1 MLGRRALNE
10 SNGLHLIQPAQT
22 HGVNLPIDCFFRSL
36 FKDLLNGVASFF
48 KDAEAF
54 EVLKSKVIPELIKNK
69 KPEIPLRIWVAGCAT

>member
-1 MLGRRALNE
+1 MLGRRALKE

-22 HGVNLPIDCFFRSL
+22 HGINLPIDCFFRSL

-54 EVLKSKVIPELIKNK
+54 LYYLKNLQANQQFCIGS
-69 KPEIPLRIWVAGCAT
+69 